1 MDKKY
6 WEKVALDHGNE
17 IFDVFGNYQSGLIR
31 SRIVQLASPEKTAL
45 DLGCAIGR
53 WLPVLSSSFRK
64 VYAVDIAKKYIEM
77 AKENHQ
83 HLGNIEFIRADI
95 TGKKS
100 KLPVADLAI
109 CINAI
114 LTSSLKKRTVFFK
127 ALADSVKKGGD
138 MILVVPSLESILYSE
153 FIGKKWKLDRGRP
166 SASFKAAKAA
176 SKKYQELIQGLYE
189 IDNVPTKH
197 YLREELIVLL
207 TKEGFEVNEIQKVQY
222 TWKTEFHD
230 APASLSK
237 IPSPWDWMV
246 LCKKRD

>member
-1 MDKKY
+1 M
-6 WEKVALDHGNE
+6 
-17 IFDVFGNYQSGLIR
+17 FGNDQSGLIR

-127 ALADSVKKGGD
+127 VLADSVKKGGD

-166 SASFKAAKAA
+166 SASFKAAKA
-176 SKKYQELIQGLYE
+176 SKKYQALIQGLYE

-207 TKEGFEVNEIQKVQY
+207 TKEGFEVTEIQKVQY
-222 TWKTEFHD
+222 TWKTEFHGLVGTNLQYD
-230 APASLSK
+230 QLLAHPTITGK
-237 IPSPWDWMV
+237 
-246 LCKKRD
+246 

>member
-17 IFDVFGNYQSGLIR
+17 IFDVFGNDQTGLIR
-31 SRIVQLASPEKTAL
+31 SRIVQFASPEKTAL

-53 WLPVLSSSFRK
+53 WLPVLSSSFKK
-64 VYAVDIAKKYIEM
+64 VYAVDIAKKYIET
-77 AKENHQ
+77 ARENHE
-83 HLGNIEFIRADI
+83 HLRNIEFIRADI
-95 TGKKS
+95 TNKKGRM
-100 KLPVADLAI
+100 PVSDFVI

-127 ALADSVKKGGD
+127 VLADSVKKGGD

-153 FIGKKWKLDRGRP
+153 FVGKKWKLDRGRP
-166 SASFKAAKAA
+166 SSSFKAAKA
-176 SKKYQELIQGLYE
+176 SKKFQALIQGLYE

-230 APASLSK
+230 APAGLSK

-246 LCKKRD
+246 LCKKIA